1 MSPDIYQSNQVTLF
15 SLLTLFLLFFIK
27 YHWVFAPQKYWFR
40 LTSYI
45 LYIKCAHSEH
55 SVNWMFENVRFYVND
70 TSRPHEAAVDLQ
82 RPCSL
87 WDKIIGFL
95 SELWSEWLRT
105 VSLCIK
111 QENKTAQK
119 NWASLKPKTISSF
132 VQRVQNADSQWN
144 EHKHKHTHTI

>member
-1 MSPDIYQSNQVTLF
+1 MSPDIYQSSQVTLF
-15 SLLTLFLLFFIK
+15 FFFFFLSSITESLHHRSIDSVSHHI
-27 YHWVFAPQKYWFR
+27 YY
-40 LTSYI
+40 TSNVRI
-45 LYIKCAHSEH
+45 LNILWTECLK
-55 SVNWMFENVRFYVND
+55 NVRFHVND

-82 RPCSL
+82 LPCSL